1 MSPGAL
7 WRPLL
12 GLSLAAFLAACTT
25 GSRLEREALNQATV
39 LIEHAK
45 GHGTGTIVGA
55 NQVLTAYH
63 VVADAPLEVVFF
75 EGPAVGGTVHWYD
88 ESLDLAVIEVAVPPR
103 YRATELACEKLRV
116 GQHLIAV
123 GHPMRARWVAAD
135 GRLPTLTGVGGLGLV
150 PLGFEIGLGSSGG
163 PVFDD
168 RGRVAGVALAILAER
183 RSTSAGYEVFTDTGM
198 GLMLPASAFCDAV
211 GTW

>member
-25 GSRLEREALNQATV
+25 GSRLNREALNQATV

-63 VVADAPLEVVFF
+63 VVADAPLEVIFF

-88 ESLDLAVIEVAVPPR
+88 EALDLA
-103 YRATELACEKLRV
+103 
-116 GQHLIAV
+116 
-123 GHPMRARWVAAD
+123 
-135 GRLPTLTGVGGLGLV
+135 
-150 PLGFEIGLGSSGG
+150 
-163 PVFDD
+163 
-168 RGRVAGVALAILAER
+168 
-183 RSTSAGYEVFTDTGM
+183 
-198 GLMLPASAFCDAV
+198 
-211 GTW
+211 